1 MNPKANPIRVL
12 SVDDHEIM
20 RGGVRFL
27 LLAFDDLEL
36 VGEAQRGEDAVRLC
50 QETNPMSCWST

>member
-1 MNPKANPIRVL
+1 MDSKSHRIRVL

-36 VGEAQRGEDAVRLC
+36 VGEAQRGEEAGNSARRRVL
-50 QETNPMSCWST
+50 MWCWSI

>member
-1 MNPKANPIRVL
+1 
-12 SVDDHEIM
+12 M

-50 QETNPMSCWST
+50 QETNPDVVLVDMKMSGMDGIQTTSCN